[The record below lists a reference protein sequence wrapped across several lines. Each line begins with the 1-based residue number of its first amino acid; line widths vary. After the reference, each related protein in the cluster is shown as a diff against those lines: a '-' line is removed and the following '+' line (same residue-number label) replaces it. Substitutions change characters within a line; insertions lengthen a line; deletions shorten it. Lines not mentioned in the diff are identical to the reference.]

1 MDVSEDENIN
11 ISNKEKL
18 TENSLNEILQA
29 TVEKTNISANRK
41 IEEEQQEIEDRSS
54 SDDSIDDNSNDFIKS
69 SSETKVSFSL
79 EKIDSEEMK
88 NDWSEFTDF
97 SKLDDSNNT
106 DSQTKLFTSDP
117 WAPNFESADSTAT
130 TTTTTN
136 VNSISN
142 IEENSNKIS
151 ENWANFDNQ

>member
-54 SDDSIDDNSNDFIKS
+54 SDDSIDDNSNDFIKKS
-69 SSETKVSFSL
+69 HNE
-79 EKIDSEEMK
+79 
-88 NDWSEFTDF
+88 
-97 SKLDDSNNT
+97 
-106 DSQTKLFTSDP
+106 
-117 WAPNFESADSTAT
+117 
-130 TTTTTN
+130 
-136 VNSISN
+136 
-142 IEENSNKIS
+142 
-151 ENWANFDNQ
+151 